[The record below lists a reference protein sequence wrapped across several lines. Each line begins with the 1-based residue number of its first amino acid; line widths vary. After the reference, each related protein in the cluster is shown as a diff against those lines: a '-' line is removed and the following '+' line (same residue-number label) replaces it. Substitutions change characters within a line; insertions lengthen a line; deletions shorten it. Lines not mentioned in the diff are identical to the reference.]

1 MAVGT
6 DLWELILDLKH
17 RFDALGTPSQFV
29 ALSFASLFC
38 SFIYG
43 YLLDGWINEDV
54 VDNYTVIAQSENL
67 FAMLAAITHTLC
79 AGCERILRDAF
90 TQQLLH
96 DQQQAHKAND
106 DVLNSNDSDDEEL
119 GLLSM
124 IRKDKEKDSGSNSKQ
139 PPPWNI
145 FDSIFYRDA
154 SLRSYMLYSTLE
166 SLGILCLNWSLL
178 YVDKHVCAIFKSNK
192 IILILIGEV
201 FFLKTKEDISGFEV
215 ASILGVAVSMMLL
228 SLSELDELYHFD
240 LSGIPL
246 ILFGILASAS
256 APILAKQYIFTKYSP
271 QRTEVLFFHK
281 FFTAIFLFMGVL
293 PQFIQLF
300 FYEDWF
306 NQHLLGFAEMLMLS
320 IVSYFSLSLM
330 MIIIDIF
337 GPTNSELVECTS
349 LVTSV
354 LFSYYF
360 IEAGSEFVAVHM
372 LAMIVFV
379 ISFGLNVKNLS
390 EQQSQIDKLIEKK
403 EIQILQSELH
413 RIITSSTTL
422 NKSKDIKKRTDATT
436 GDIDTADDKKKHV
449 FN

>member
-1 MAVGT
+1 MAIGT
-6 DLWELILDLKH
+6 DLWELILDLKQ
-17 RFDALGTPSQFV
+17 RFDSLGTPSQFV

-43 YLLDGWINEDV
+43 YLLDGWINEEV
-54 VDNYTVIAQSENL
+54 QDNYTVIAQSENL
-67 FAMLAAITHTLC
+67 FAMLAAITHAAC
-79 AGCERILRDAF
+79 AALERILRDAF
-90 TQQLLH
+90 
-96 DQQQAHKAND
+96 A
-106 DVLNSNDSDDEEL
+106 NSNIDTSQREKSILDDDDDDEEL
-119 GLLSM
+119 GLLSN
-124 IRKDKEKDSGSNSKQ
+124 EKTITNTHSNNTTTTTTR
-139 PPPWNI
+139 NI
-145 FDSIFYRDA
+145 LQSIFSRDA
-154 SLRSYMLYSTLE
+154 SLRSYMFYSTLE
-166 SLGILCLNWSLL
+166 SLGILFLNWSLL

-201 FFLKTKEDISGFEV
+201 FFLKSKDDISGFEV

-240 LSGIPL
+240 LSGIPF
-246 ILFGILASAS
+246 ILCGILASAA

-271 QRTEVLFFHK
+271 KRTEVLFFHK

-300 FYEDWF
+300 FYENWL
-306 NQHLLGFAEMLMLS
+306 NEHLLGFMEMLMLS

-360 IEAGSEFVAVHM
+360 IEAGSEFVAVHI

-390 EQQSQIDKLIEKK
+390 QQQTQIDKLIEKK
-403 EIQILQSELH
+403 EIAKLENKLNKMNNPMNI
-413 RIITSSTTL
+413 
-422 NKSKDIKKRTDATT
+422 NKSKDIKKRTDTNIST
-436 GDIDTADDKKKHV
+436 NDIDKNV
-449 FN
+449 FNINK